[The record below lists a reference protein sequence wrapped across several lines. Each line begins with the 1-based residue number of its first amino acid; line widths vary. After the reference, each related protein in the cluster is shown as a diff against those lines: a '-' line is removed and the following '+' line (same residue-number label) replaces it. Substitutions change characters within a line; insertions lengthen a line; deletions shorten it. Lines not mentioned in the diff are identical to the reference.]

1 MLWPTTGQRTRKKV
15 DAVVRLRS
23 HAVANSA
30 ASEYANGP
38 SNVALKNGNIR
49 QKAAIALTAVVFL
62 WSTNSKSSMMAS
74 MMKSDQYLVEGAM
87 IYYNAG
93 YFPMMW

>member
-1 MLWPTTGQRTRKKV
+1 
-15 DAVVRLRS
+15 
-23 HAVANSA
+23 
-30 ASEYANGP
+30 
-38 SNVALKNGNIR
+38 
-49 QKAAIALTAVVFL
+49 
-62 WSTNSKSSMMAS
+62 MMAS